1 MSRFRVYAVEFD
13 PGDRLILGLVKGFG
27 LKGCCALASTV
38 AHDAHNLLIMGTD
51 AEEMAKAGNHV
62 AQMGGGVCLVKDD
75 QILASIPLPI
85 AGLMSDQPVETV
97 AEQAEA
103 LHDALRSCG
112 CTLNNAFM
120 PFSFL
125 ALPVIPE
132 VRLTDLGLVDVAT
145 QSLVTLFA

>member
-1 MSRFRVYAVEFD
+1 
-13 PGDRLILGLVKGFG
+13 VKG
-27 LKGCCALASTV
+27 
-38 AHDAHNLLIMGTD
+38 
-51 AEEMAKAGNHV
+51 
-62 AQMGGGVCLVKDD
+62 D

-85 AGLMSDQPVETV
+85 AGLMSDRPVKTV

-112 CTLNNAFM
+112 CSLNNAFM

-132 VRLTDLGLVDVAT
+132 VRLTDLGLVDVAS
-145 QSLVTLFA
+145 QSLVTLFP

>member
-1 MSRFRVYAVEFD
+1 
-13 PGDRLILGLVKGFG
+13 
-27 LKGCCALASTV
+27 
-38 AHDAHNLLIMGTD
+38 
-51 AEEMAKAGNHV
+51 
-62 AQMGGGVCLVKDD
+62 MGGGACLVKDN

-97 AEQAEA
+97 AAQAEA
-103 LHDALRSCG
+103 LHDALGSCG

-132 VRLTDLGLVDVAT
+132 LRLTDLGLVDVTSSSITAP
-145 QSLVTLFA
+145 FF